1 MELRKSCGKV
11 GERIDGLQGNR
22 NPTGRPTESTTLD
35 LYPKPGM
42 CQDRRIPGGPP
53 LSQRRRGGMGEG
65 TMGGGD
71 HQEGEERLGYKVKTF
86 LKNKK

>member
-1 MELRKSCGKV
+1 MSGL
-11 GERIDGLQGNR
+11 GE
-22 NPTGRPTESTTLD
+22 
-35 LYPKPGM
+35 Y
-42 CQDRRIPGGPP
+42 PGGPP
-53 LSQRRRGGMGEG
+53 PAQRRGGMGEG